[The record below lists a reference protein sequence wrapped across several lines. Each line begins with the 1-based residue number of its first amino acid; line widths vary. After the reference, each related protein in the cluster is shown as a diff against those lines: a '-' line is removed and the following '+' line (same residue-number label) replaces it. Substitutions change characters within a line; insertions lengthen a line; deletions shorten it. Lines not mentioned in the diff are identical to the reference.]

1 MKHVSR
7 AILFAAIAC
16 VSVACGDSPSSPSSS
31 NSARFNL
38 RLTAS
43 SFAGGQA
50 LLVTF
55 ARVRAFRSPGDF
67 TDVALPGNAAQI
79 TCDLK
84 KLQSTD
90 GEIAVGPLPNGRY
103 TEVRVLIQ
111 SATLYLDNPSVD
123 ICAANARTPGGRTA
137 PMALSPGEIVISR
150 EFRVEDGADTTIR
163 IGLNTEQSIRAASSG
178 SYTFTPIVNVL
189 SVS

>member
-1 MKHVSR
+1 MKHVSM
-7 AILFAAIAC
+7 AILFVAVAC
-16 VSVACGDSPSSPSSS
+16 VSAACGDSPSSPSSS
-31 NSARFNL
+31 NSARLNL

-43 SFAGGQA
+43 SFPGGTA
-50 LLVTF
+50 VMVTF

-67 TDVALPGNAAQI
+67 TDVALPGNAAQF

-84 KLQSTD
+84 KLQSSD

-111 SATLYLDNPSVD
+111 SATLYLDSPSVD
-123 ICAANARTPGGRTA
+123 ICAANVRTPNGRTA
-137 PMALSPGEIVISR
+137 PMALDPGEIVISR
-150 EFRVEDGADTTIR
+150 EFRVEGSADTTIR
-163 IGLNTEQSIRAASSG
+163 IGLNTEQSIRATSGG

>member
-1 MKHVSR
+1 MKRVST
-7 AILFAAIAC
+7 AILFVALAG
-16 VSVACGDSPSSPSSS
+16 VSAACGDSPASPSSA

-43 SFAGGQA
+43 SFPGGEA
-50 LLVTF
+50 ILVTF
-55 ARVRAFRSPGDF
+55 TRVRAFRSPGDF
-67 TDVALPGNAAQI
+67 TDVALPGNAAQL

-90 GEIAVGPLPNGRY
+90 GEIAVGPLPSGRY

-111 SATLYLDNPSVD
+111 SATLYLDSPSVD
-123 ICAANARTPGGRTA
+123 ICAANARTPGGRA
-137 PMALSPGEIVISR
+137 AAMALNPGEIVISR
-150 EFRVEDGADTTIR
+150 EFRVDNGADTTIR
-163 IGLNTEQSIRAASSG
+163 IGLNTEQSIRASSGG
-178 SYTFTPIVNVL
+178 SYTFTPIVSVL

>member
-1 MKHVSR
+1 MKHVS
-7 AILFAAIAC
+7 IGVLFAAIAC

-43 SFAGGQA
+43 SFPGGEA
-50 LLVTF
+50 VMVTF
-55 ARVRAFRSPGDF
+55 ARVRAFRAPGDF
-67 TDVALPGNAAQI
+67 TDVALPGNAAQL

-111 SATLYLDNPSVD
+111 SATLYLDSPSVD
-123 ICAANARTPGGRTA
+123 ICAANARTPSGRTA
-137 PMALSPGEIVISR
+137 AMALSPGEIVISR
-150 EFRVEDGADTTIR
+150 EFRVESGADTTIR
-163 IGLNTEQSIRAASSG
+163 IGLNSEQSIHAASG
-178 SYTFTPIVNVL
+178 GAYTFTPIVNVL

>member
-1 MKHVSR
+1 MKHISR
-7 AILFAAIAC
+7 AILLVAIALL
-16 VSVACGDSPSSPSSS
+16 STACGDSPSSPSST
-31 NSARFNL
+31 SARFNL

-43 SFAGGQA
+43 SFASGQA

-55 ARVRAFRSPGDF
+55 TRVRAFRSPSDF
-67 TDVALPGNAAQI
+67 TDVALPGNASQL

-111 SATLYLDNPSVD
+111 SATLYLDNPSPD
-123 ICAANARTPGGRTA
+123 ICTAAVRTPGGRTA
-137 PMALSPGEIVISR
+137 PVALSSNEIVISR
-150 EFRVEDGADTTIR
+150 EFRVEEGTDTTMR
-163 IGLNTEQSIRAASSG
+163 IGLNTEQTIRAASNG
-178 SYTFTPIVNVL
+178 SYTFTPTVSVL

>member
-1 MKHVSR
+1 MKHLSM
-7 AILFAAIAC
+7 AIILVAIA
-16 VSVACGDSPSSPSSS
+16 VGSTACSDSPSSPSSS
-31 NSARFNL
+31 NSGRLNL

-67 TDVALPGNAAQI
+67 TDVALPGNAAQL

-103 TEVRVLIQ
+103 TEVRVQIQ
-111 SATLYLDNPSVD
+111 SATLYLDSPSVD

-137 PMALSPGEIVISR
+137 PVALSPGEIVIPR
-150 EFRVEDGADTTIR
+150 EFRVEGGADTTIR
-163 IGLNTEQSIRAASSG
+163 IGLNTEQSIRPASGG
-178 SYTFTPIVNVL
+178 SYTFTPIVSVL

>member
-111 SATLYLDNPSVD
+111 SATLYLDSPSVD

>member
-1 MKHVSR
+1 VKHISMAVLSLVVALVST
-7 AILFAAIAC
+7 
-16 VSVACGDSPSSPSSS
+16 ACGDSPSSPSSATS
-31 NSARFNL
+31 PRFNL

-43 SFAGGQA
+43 SFSGGQA

-67 TDVALPGNAAQI
+67 TDVALTGNASQF

-103 TEVRVLIQ
+103 TEVRVQIQ
-111 SATLYLDNPSVD
+111 SATLYLDNPSPD
-123 ICAANARTPGGRTA
+123 ICTASVRTPSGRTA
-137 PMALSPGEIVISR
+137 PIALSPGEIVISR
-150 EFRVEDGADTTIR
+150 EFSMEGGTDTTMR
-163 IGLNTEQSIRAASSG
+163 IGLNTEQSVRAASNG
-178 SYTFTPIVNVL
+178 SYTFTPTVSVL